1 MQKVAV
7 KKTPIAICAVALL
20 VLLSGCKI
28 ALYPLARAFGG
39 MSESELASC
48 RTHLRKMQGSL
59 PKAKLTVHPPSVT
72 TQDGGHWEANATARL
87 VEALKARGFEDVVA
101 DDSLPAVPVQVP
113 GHNQLRF
120 ETRRAHAYS
129 AWAQGAMLG
138 PGWHLFADFVVIGDH
153 LVGINTFVTDSD
165 GHLALV
171 WKGNSHSDGWKGSQP
186 GSIEP
191 GYEMLADV
199 VLWSLKANPER
210 LYPPYGVG

>member
-1 MQKVAV
+1 MHKVVA
-7 KKTPIAICAVALL
+7 KKTHLVICAVALL
-20 VLLSGCKI
+20 GLLSGCKI

-48 RTHLRKMQGSL
+48 RARLREMQGSL
-59 PKAKLTVHPPSVT
+59 PKAKLTVHPPSVIT
-72 TQDGGHWEANATARL
+72 ADGGHWEPNATGRV

-138 PGWHLFADFVVIGDH
+138 PGWHLFADFVVIGDR

-186 GSIEP
+186 GAIEP
-191 GYEMLADV
+191 GYEMAAEA
-199 VLWSLKANPER
+199 VLRSLKASPER